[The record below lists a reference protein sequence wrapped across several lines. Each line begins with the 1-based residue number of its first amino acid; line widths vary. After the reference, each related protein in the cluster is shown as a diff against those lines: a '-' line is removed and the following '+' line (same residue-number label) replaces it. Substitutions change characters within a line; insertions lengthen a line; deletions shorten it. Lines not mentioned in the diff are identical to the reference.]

1 MARKFRTFTRK
12 LLIAMN
18 ILLAIIYLL
27 ACLAPYLNPAKWWL
41 ISWFGLIFPFLFLL
55 LILSIFF
62 WLFFKPKYALLLLV
76 TLLIGWKSISVFYA
90 FHISHK
96 FNYEKNA
103 DVLRVVTWNVARFI
117 EIRKNNNNGS
127 LTRLKMMNLLKQ
139 QDADILCLQEF
150 HTASRK
156 DYYDNI
162 SYIQKQLNYPYYY
175 FSFDE
180 DGSKLYY
187 SSIIFSRM
195 PVFDTGIVIYPKP
208 SLPEA
213 LLHADIKFNNDT
225 IRIFTSHLQSVQLKK
240 RDYQRINEIKNYED
254 SIVSNSRTIFSK
266 LKKSIAYRSVQVG
279 IIKQQLKESRHPT
292 IFCGDFNDVP
302 NSYTYFTISSDMQD
316 AFLQKGSGIGRTF
329 SSLSPTL
336 RIDYILAS
344 KEFSIEQFNRVEKNY
359 SDHYMLVTDLKL
371 PARQR

>member
-18 ILLAIIYLL
+18 ILLAIFYLL
-27 ACLAPYLNPAKWWL
+27 ACLAPYLNPAKWWF

-139 QDADILCLQEF
+139 QNADILCLQEF
-150 HTASRK
+150 HTASKK

-213 LLHADIKFNNDT
+213 LLHADVKFNNDT
-225 IRIFTSHLQSVQLKK
+225 IRIFTSHLQSVQFKK
-240 RDYQRINEIKNYED
+240 RDYQRINEIRNYED

-266 LKKSIAYRSVQVG
+266 LKKSVAYRSVQVG
-279 IIKQQLKESRHPT
+279 IIKQQLKESRYPT

-302 NSYTYFTISSDMQD
+302 NSYTYFTIRSDMQD

>member
-1 MARKFRTFTRK
+1 MASKFRTFTRK
-12 LLIAMN
+12 LLIAVN
-18 ILLAIIYLL
+18 ILLAVIYLL
-27 ACLAPYLNPAKWWL
+27 ACLAPYLNPTTWWL
-41 ISWFGLIFPFLFLL
+41 IAWLGLIFPFLLMLL
-55 LILSIFF
+55 LLSIFF
-62 WLFFKPKYALLLLV
+62 WLFFKVKYAVMLMV
-76 TLLIGWKSISVFYA
+76 VLLIGWKSISVFYA

-96 FNYEKNA
+96 FNYEKSA
-103 DVLRVVTWNVARFI
+103 DVLRIVSWNVARFI
-117 EIRKNNNNGS
+117 EIKKNSNAGS

-139 QDADILCLQEF
+139 QNADILCLQEF

-162 SYIQKQLNYPYYY
+162 SYIQKQLGYPYYY

-187 SSIIFSRM
+187 SSIIFSRLPM
-195 PVFDTGIVIYPKP
+195 FDTAIVIYPKP

-213 LLHADIKFNNDT
+213 LLHADVIFNSDT
-225 IRIFTSHLQSVQLKK
+225 VRIFTSHLQSVQFKK

-254 SIVSNSRTIFSK
+254 SLVSNSRTIFSK
-266 LKKSIAYRSVQVG
+266 LKRSITYRSVQVG
-279 IIKQQLKESRHPT
+279 IIKQQIKESPHPT

-302 NSYTYFTISSDMQD
+302 NSYTYFTIRGNMQD

-336 RIDYILAS
+336 RIDYVLAS
-344 KEFSIEQFNRVEKNY
+344 NEFTIEQFNRVEKNY

-371 PARQR
+371 PSRQQ

>member
-1 MARKFRTFTRK
+1 MASKFRTFTTK

-27 ACLAPYLNPAKWWL
+27 ACLAPHLNPGKWWF
-41 ISWFGLIFPFLFLL
+41 ISWLGLIFPFLLVL
-55 LILSIFF
+55 LILSVFF
-62 WLFFKPKYALLLLV
+62 WLLFKVKYAVILTVVLLL
-76 TLLIGWKSISVFYA
+76 GWESIAVFYA

-96 FNYEKNA
+96 FNYEKSPDA
-103 DVLRVVTWNVARFI
+103 LRVITWNVARFI
-117 EIRKNNNNGS
+117 EIRKNNNSGS
-127 LTRLKMMNLLKQ
+127 QTRLKMMNLLKQ
-139 QDADILCLQEF
+139 QNADILCLQEF
-150 HTASRK
+150 HTSSK
-156 DYYDNI
+156 QDYYDNI
-162 SYIQKQLNYPYYY
+162 RYIQSQLNYPYYY

-187 SSIIFSRM
+187 SSIIFSRL
-195 PVFDTGIVIYPKP
+195 PLFDTGVVIYPKP

-213 LLHADIKFNNDT
+213 LLHADVKFNNDT
-225 IRIFTSHLQSVQLKK
+225 VRVFTSHLQSVQFKK
-240 RDYQRINEIKNYED
+240 KDYQRINEIKNYED
-254 SIVSNSRTIFSK
+254 SLVSNSRTIFSK
-266 LKKSIAYRSVQVG
+266 LKRSITHRSVQVG
-279 IIKQQLKESRHPT
+279 IIRQQLKKSEHPI

-302 NSYTYFTISSDMQD
+302 NSYTYFAIRRDMQD

-344 KEFSIEQFNRVEKNY
+344 KEFLVEQFNRVEKNY

-371 PARQR
+371 TPRQH

>member
-1 MARKFRTFTRK
+1 MASKFRIFTRK
-12 LLIAMN
+12 LLIAIN
-18 ILLAIIYLL
+18 ILLAVIYLL
-27 ACLAPYLNPAKWWL
+27 ACLAPYLNPTTWWL
-41 ISWFGLIFPFLFLL
+41 IAWLGLIFPFLLMLL
-55 LILSIFF
+55 LLSIFF
-62 WLFFKPKYALLLLV
+62 WLFFKVKYAVMLMV
-76 TLLIGWKSISVFYA
+76 VLLIGWKSISVFYA

-96 FNYEKNA
+96 FNYEKSA
-103 DVLRVVTWNVARFI
+103 DVLRIVSWNVARFI
-117 EIRKNNNNGS
+117 EIKKNSNAGS

-139 QDADILCLQEF
+139 QNADILCLQEF

-162 SYIQKQLNYPYYY
+162 SYIQKQLGYPYYY

-187 SSIIFSRM
+187 SSIIFSRLPM
-195 PVFDTGIVIYPKP
+195 FDTAIVIYPKP

-213 LLHADIKFNNDT
+213 LLHADVIFNSDT
-225 IRIFTSHLQSVQLKK
+225 VRIFTSHLQSVQFKK

-254 SIVSNSRTIFSK
+254 SLVSNSRTIFSK
-266 LKKSIAYRSVQVG
+266 LKRSITYRSVQVG
-279 IIKQQLKESRHPT
+279 IIKQQIKESPHPT

-302 NSYTYFTISSDMQD
+302 NSYTYFTIRGNMQD

-336 RIDYILAS
+336 RIDYVLAS
-344 KEFSIEQFNRVEKNY
+344 NEFTIEQFNRVEKNY

-371 PARQR
+371 PSRQQ